1 MAARSVRTR
10 RIHEQGRTRAVR
22 ESRLAAERKR
32 QAARD
37 KQRRLLAIVLGSVVA
52 VAVIVVGTV
61 LVIDQ
66 KNKNGRAEVHQ
77 GALAP
82 LTRQDDG
89 SIVMAQSGV
98 TKPEL
103 EIFEDFQCPICKQFE
118 EATGKTVQELA
129 EQGKVKV
136 VYRPFHLFGQQKD
149 PIRINS
155 LRSAEA
161 ALCVP
166 ADKWI
171 SYHDA
176 LFKFQPAEGSEG
188 FARRPGEV
196 GQGRRRHRPEL
207 GEARAGRA
215 EEATVTSMTNYAQE
229 RGVDGT
235 PTVFLNGQKLDQT
248 QFMNPAA
255 LRATIDAAE
264 DRREVTSPARTALPE
279 ALARPPPLRS

>member
-1 MAARSVRTR
+1 MSKAARERS
-10 RIHEQGRTRAVR
+10 AR
-22 ESRLAAERKR
+22 ERLAVERKR
-32 QAARD
+32 QAARQ
-37 KQRRLLAIVLGSVVA
+37 KQRRLLAIILGSVVA
-52 VAVIVVGTV
+52 VAVVVVATV
-61 LVIDQ
+61 LIMDQ
-66 KNKNGRAEVHQ
+66 RAKNGRAEAHK

-82 LTRQDDG
+82 LSRQADG
-89 SIVMAQSGV
+89 SIVMAKSGV

-118 EATGKTVQELA
+118 STTGKTIEDLA
-129 EQGKVKV
+129 VQGKVKV

-149 PIRINS
+149 PVKINS

-176 LFKFQPAEGSEG
+176 LFKFQPAEGEKG
-188 FARRPGEV
+188 FSPDDLVKWGKDV
-196 GQGRRRHRPEL
+196 GVTDPNFEKCVRDEQKKT
-207 GEARAGRA
+207 
-215 EEATVTSMTNYAQE
+215 TVDAMTKYALQD

-235 PTVFLNGQKLDQT
+235 PTVFLNGQKLDQS

-255 LRATIDAAE
+255 LRSTVDAVA
-264 DRREVTSPARTALPE
+264 AGK
-279 ALARPPPLRS
+279 

>member
-1 MAARSVRTR
+1 MSKAARERS
-10 RIHEQGRTRAVR
+10 AR
-22 ESRLAAERKR
+22 ERLAADRKK
-32 QAARD
+32 QAARA

-52 VAVIVVGTV
+52 VAVIVVGAV
-61 LVIDQ
+61 LIVDHQ
-66 KNKNGRAEVHQ
+66 SKNGKAQVHQ

-82 LTRQDDG
+82 LSRQADG
-89 SIVMAQSGV
+89 SIVMAQNGV

-118 EATGKTVQELA
+118 QSSGKTVLELA
-129 EQGKVKV
+129 QQGKVKV

-149 PIRINS
+149 PVKINS

-176 LFKFQPAEGSEG
+176 LFKFQPTEGEKG
-188 FARRPGEV
+188 FSPDDLVKWGKDIGVTDPNFEKCVRD
-196 GQGRRRHRPEL
+196 GQKKS
-207 GEARAGRA
+207 
-215 EEATVTSMTNYAQE
+215 TVDSMTKYALQD

-235 PTVFLNGQKLDQT
+235 PTVFLDGKKLDQA
-248 QFMNPAA
+248 QFMNPGA
-255 LRATIDAAE
+255 LRATIDAAK
-264 DRREVTSPARTALPE
+264 AAGK
-279 ALARPPPLRS
+279 

>member
-1 MAARSVRTR
+1 MSKAARERS
-10 RIHEQGRTRAVR
+10 AR
-22 ESRLAAERKR
+22 ERLAAERKR
-32 QAARD
+32 QAARE
-37 KQRRLLAIVLGSVVA
+37 KQRRLLAIVLGTVVA

-61 LVIDQ
+61 MVIDQ

-89 SIVMAQSGV
+89 SVLMAQSGV
-98 TKPEL
+98 SKPEL
-103 EIFEDFQCPICKQFE
+103 EVFEDFQCPICKQFE
-118 EATGKTVQELA
+118 EASGKTIHELA

-136 VYRPFHLFGQQKD
+136 VYRPFHLFAQQKD

-155 LRSAEA
+155 LRAAEA

-176 LFKFQPAEGSEG
+176 LFKFQPAEGEKG
-188 FARRPGEV
+188 FSPDDLVKWGKDV
-196 GQGRRRHRPEL
+196 GVTDPNFEKCVRDGQKKS
-207 GEARAGRA
+207 
-215 EEATVTSMTNYAQE
+215 TVDAMTKYALQD

-235 PTVFLNGQKLDQT
+235 PTVFLNGQKLDSG

-255 LRATIDAAE
+255 LRATIEAAGK
-264 DRREVTSPARTALPE
+264 TGK
-279 ALARPPPLRS
+279 